1 MKYFSVPER
10 IQRAIEFLK
19 ELENN
24 VKQNPYKIS
33 QSLLFFN

>member
-1 MKYFSVPER
+1 MKYFPVPER

-19 ELENN
+19 ELKNK

-33 QSLLFFN
+33 Q